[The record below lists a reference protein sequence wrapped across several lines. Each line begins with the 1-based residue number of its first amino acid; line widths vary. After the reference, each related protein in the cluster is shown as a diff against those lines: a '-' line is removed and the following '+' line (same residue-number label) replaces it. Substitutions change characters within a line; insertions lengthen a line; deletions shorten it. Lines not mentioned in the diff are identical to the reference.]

1 MATLNQHYASKNT
14 GTTVRKTFMVPLDEL
29 YVQPGNN
36 VRDIDPEHVE
46 EFRQAYAA
54 GEFVPALAVK
64 VTEKGVKIIDGH
76 HRYAGALLAA
86 ADGLDIRLE
95 CKDFIGN
102 EADEVAFM
110 VTSSQGRPLTPLE
123 RGQAY
128 LRLRNQGLSNTEIAT
143 KVKRSASDI
152 AFHIQLIECEE
163 PVKDMVKA
171 GEMGATTAVALQK
184 EHGPAAGKVATE
196 LKEQAAKSGKAKVT
210 RPGFSAAK
218 LKQAMAIVSR
228 ANRAGDSFELDTADA
243 DALDSL
249 IKEYL
254 SF

>member
-14 GTTVRKTFMVPLDEL
+14 GTTVRKTFMVPLNEL

-36 VRDIDPEHVE
+36 VRDIDQEHVE

-86 ADGLDIRLE
+86 TDGLDLRLE

-128 LRLRNQGLSNTEIAT
+128 LRLRNQGLSNTEIAA

-196 LKEQAAKSGKAKVT
+196 LKEKAAKSGKAKVT